1 MATVIYTDAKF
12 FLGGYNL
19 SADHNQIGLDYSSE
33 MLDVTTMGDSTR
45 IHAGGLDTATVN
57 GTGFWNG
64 GSGNADEALFGLIGE
79 PNYRPEYAQ
88 KVLTLFPDG
97 IVEGTSTLKGYAMK
111 SVLANYN
118 IGNTVGDMLT
128 FDLTAESA
136 GTD

>member
-12 FLGGYNL
+12 FLSGYNL
-19 SADHNQIGLDYSSE
+19 SADHNEIGLDYSSE

-45 IHAGGLDTATVN
+45 VRAGGLDSATVN

-64 GSGNADEALFGLIGE
+64 GTNNADDALFGLIGE

-111 SVLANYN
+111 SVLENYN

-128 FDLTAESA
+128 FDLTAQSA

>member
-19 SADHNQIGLDYSSE
+19 SADHNEIGLDYASE

-45 IHAGGLDTATVN
+45 VHAGGLDTATVN
-57 GTGFWNG
+57 GSGFWNG
-64 GSGNADEALFGLIGE
+64 GTGNADDALFGLVGE
-79 PNYRPEYAQ
+79 DQ

-97 IVEGTSTLKGYAMK
+97 LTEGSTTAKGYAMK
-111 SVLANYN
+111 SVLADYN

>member
-1 MATVIYTDAKF
+1 MSTVIYTDAKF

-19 SADHNQIGLDYSSE
+19 SADHNEISLDYSSE

-45 IHAGGLDTATVN
+45 VRAGGLDTATVN
-57 GTGFWNG
+57 GSGFWNG
-64 GSGNADEALFGLIGE
+64 GTGNADDALFGLVGE
-79 PNYRPEYAQ
+79 DQ
-88 KVLTLFPDG
+88 KVLTLFPNG
-97 IVEGTSTLKGYAMK
+97 ITEGTSTLKGYAMK

-118 IGNTVGDMLT
+118 IGNAVGDMMT

>member
-12 FLGGYNL
+12 FLGGFNL
-19 SADHNQIGLDYSSE
+19 SADHNEIGLDYSSE

-45 IHAGGLDTATVN
+45 VRAGGLDSATVN
-57 GTGFWNG
+57 GSGFWNG
-64 GSGNADEALFGLIGE
+64 GTGNADDALFGLVGE
-79 PNYRPEYAQ
+79 DQ

-97 IVEGTSTLKGYAMK
+97 ITEGSTTLKGYAMK

-118 IGNTVGDMLT
+118 IGNTVGDMMT

>member
-12 FLGGYNL
+12 FLGGFNL
-19 SADHNQIGLDYSSE
+19 SADHNEIGLDYSSE

-45 IHAGGLDTATVN
+45 VRAGGLDSATVN
-57 GTGFWNG
+57 GSGFWNG
-64 GSGNADEALFGLIGE
+64 GTGNADDALFGLVGE
-79 PNYRPEYAQ
+79 DQ

-97 IVEGTSTLKGYAMK
+97 ITEGSTTLKGYAMK

-118 IGNTVGDMLT
+118 IGNSVGDMMT

>member
-19 SADHNQIGLDYSSE
+19 SADHNEIGLDYAAE

-45 IHAGGLDTATVN
+45 VNAGGLDTATVN
-57 GTGFWNG
+57 GSGVWNG
-64 GSGNADEALFGLIGE
+64 GTGNADDALFGLVGE
-79 PNYRPEYAQ
+79 DQ

-97 IVEGTSTLKGYAMK
+97 LTEGSTTAKGYAMK

>member
-19 SADHNQIGLDYSSE
+19 SADHNEIGLDYASE

-45 IHAGGLDTATVN
+45 VHAGGLDTATVN
-57 GTGFWNG
+57 GSGFWNG
-64 GSGNADEALFGLIGE
+64 GTGNADDALFGLVGE
-79 PNYRPEYAQ
+79 DQ

-97 IVEGTSTLKGYAMK
+97 LTEGSTTAKGYAMK
-111 SVLANYN
+111 SVLADYN
-118 IGNTVGDMLT
+118 IGNSVGEMLT
-128 FDLTAESA
+128 FSITAESA

>member
-1 MATVIYTDAKF
+1 M
-12 FLGGYNL
+12 
-19 SADHNQIGLDYSSE
+19 
-33 MLDVTTMGDSTR
+33 
-45 IHAGGLDTATVN
+45 
-57 GTGFWNG
+57 
-64 GSGNADEALFGLIGE
+64 IGE

-97 IVEGTSTLKGYAMK
+97 ITEGTSTLKGYAMK

-118 IGNTVGDMLT
+118 IGNAVGDMMT

>member
-19 SADHNQIGLDYSSE
+19 SADHNEIGLDYSSE

-45 IHAGGLDTATVN
+45 VRAGGLDTATVN
-57 GTGFWNG
+57 GSGFWNG
-64 GSGNADEALFGLIGE
+64 GTGNADDALFGLVGE
-79 PNYRPEYAQ
+79 DQ
-88 KVLTLFPDG
+88 KVLTLFPNG
-97 IVEGTSTLKGYAMK
+97 ITEGTSTLKGYAMK

>member
-19 SADHNQIGLDYSSE
+19 SADHNEIGLDYSSE

-45 IHAGGLDTATVN
+45 VRAGGLDTATVN
-57 GTGFWNG
+57 GSGFWNG
-64 GSGNADEALFGLIGE
+64 GTGNADDALFGLVGE
-79 PNYRPEYAQ
+79 DQ
-88 KVLTLFPDG
+88 KVLTLFPNG
-97 IVEGTSTLKGYAMK
+97 ITEGTSTLKGYAMK

-118 IGNTVGDMLT
+118 IGNTVGNMLT
-128 FDLTAESA
+128 FDLTAQSA

>member
-1 MATVIYTDAKF
+1 
-12 FLGGYNL
+12 
-19 SADHNQIGLDYSSE
+19 
-33 MLDVTTMGDSTR
+33 MGDSTR
-45 IHAGGLDTATVN
+45 VNAGGLDTATVN
-57 GTGFWNG
+57 GSGFWNG
-64 GSGNADEALFGLIGE
+64 GTGNADDALFGLVGE
-79 PNYRPEYAQ
+79 DQ

-97 IVEGTSTLKGYAMK
+97 LTEGSTTAKGYAMK

>member
-12 FLGGYNL
+12 FLGGFNL
-19 SADHNQIGLDYSSE
+19 SADHNEIGLDYASE

-45 IHAGGLDTATVN
+45 VRAGGLDTATVS

-64 GSGNADEALFGLIGE
+64 GTGNADDALFGLVGE
-79 PNYRPEYAQ
+79 DE

-97 IVEGTSTLKGYAMK
+97 ITEGTTTLKGYAMK

-118 IGNTVGDMLT
+118 IGNTVGDMMT

>member
-12 FLGGYNL
+12 FLGGFNL
-19 SADHNQIGLDYSSE
+19 SADHNEIGLDYASE

-45 IHAGGLDTATVN
+45 VRAGGLDTATVS

-64 GSGNADEALFGLIGE
+64 GTGNADDALFGLIGE
-79 PNYRPEYAQ
+79 DE

-97 IVEGTSTLKGYAMK
+97 ITEGTTTLKGYAMK

-118 IGNTVGDMLT
+118 IGNTVGDMMT

>member
-64 GSGNADEALFGLIGE
+64 GSGNADDALFGLVGE
-79 PNYRPEYAQ
+79 DQ

-118 IGNTVGDMLT
+118 IGNTVGDMMT

>member
-19 SADHNQIGLDYSSE
+19 SADHNEIGLDYSSE

-45 IHAGGLDTATVN
+45 IRTGGLDTATVN
-57 GTGFWNG
+57 GAGFWNG
-64 GSGNADEALFGLIGE
+64 GSGNADEALFGLVGE
-79 PNYRPEYAQ
+79 DQ

-118 IGNTVGDMLT
+118 IGNTVGDMMT